1 MAVARAVWFSF
12 HLGCHRSAVSLSA
25 LNVSPLTQKIAPLWG
40 SDICFSSPTSEGRSS
55 PSNTPVFPPS
65 SFIPLSFAWFCT
77 SFLLLRSS
85 CPLSA
90 GVQHAL
96 LCLKVYS
103 WCISGER
110 CTQRPPTPPP
120 SCSLYWK
127 IFDHSLNFIACDW
140 CVYVFY
146 FFLVQSWSVLSYKF
160 VQFFQVVHFIGVYML
175 VVVSY
180 DPLYFCD
187 VSCNFSFFHF
197 LFCF

>member
-1 MAVARAVWFSF
+1 MHWRRKWQ
-12 HLGCHRSAVSLSA
+12 
-25 LNVSPLTQKIAPLWG
+25 P
-40 SDICFSSPTSEGRSS
+40 
-55 PSNTPVFPPS
+55 TPVFLPENPRDGGAWWAAIYGVAQSRTRLKRLS
-65 SFIPLSFAWFCT
+65 SSSSSIY
-77 SFLLLRSS
+77 SFLLVRYS

-90 GVQHAL
+90 GVRLAL
-96 LCLKVYS
+96 LCLMVYS